1 MYLYRRDS
9 GIYFVRLYVPRRLQ
23 RVVGK
28 GESHRSTGCRDSKL
42 AKIVAAELAAEW
54 HRALRALEQMDIT
67 TIVAGS
73 VQLLGEGYMPLTEAA
88 QILGTTAPSLVD
100 RLIAR
105 HAPFFVVANNWL
117 GWHVDDFHQ
126 QLDHLHDS
134 VGNVEVVI
142 DERKLGGL
150 GARSYTSARFAIRF
164 SDEVAAISRKSE
176 PVGVCQYVSWP
187 SLDMGFVC
195 DLPGQPLTIDMLEV
209 RRRDV
214 ESLRASLSV
223 QLAPEVR
230 AVALSALTAAN
241 ESASIAPLG
250 PTLETLAKEYLGRHT
265 GIWKPDQLRRRKD
278 QFDLLLGLLGDIPL
292 ASINR
297 ATMRELS
304 AQIAR
309 IPDERHNVRRKYE
322 CPKAS
327 FRELIDLADRH
338 GLPRLTAPAQARL
351 LDGLSEIFAWA
362 VRETLMELNPA
373 KGLGGEVL
381 RRTGGPVARAHEQ
394 RDSFS
399 DDELQLIFSAVWF
412 QHGVGHRTRKGLFH
426 AYRPHYYWLPLLA
439 LFAGGRLNELAQLYV
454 DDIRVDEAGIFYI
467 DFNLVGEGKLDLD
480 TTESRGT
487 SDKSLKT
494 INSQRTIPIHS
505 YLINLGFLNYVEAL
519 RSAGHTRVFPEL
531 KFDETKGYGKAAG
544 SWFNERYLGNTLGIP
559 RDGRRS
565 FHSFRHNYATAL
577 GAAHL
582 ATSLKSD
589 LMGHSRSKALVESR
603 YDKGA
608 SMAQFKEAIDA
619 LVYPLP
625 MISKFDIKSGLE
637 AIKHALNLKTSH
649 RKPDVLTKPDK
660 STG

>member
-23 RVVGK
+23 QVVGK

-42 AKIVAAELAAEW
+42 AKIIAAELAAEW

-67 TIVAGS
+67 TIAAGS
-73 VQLLGEGYMPLTEAA
+73 VQLLGEGYISLTEAA

-105 HAPFFVVANNWL
+105 HTPFFVVANNWL
-117 GWHVDDFHQ
+117 GWLIEDFHQ
-126 QLDHLHDS
+126 QLDHLHDHL
-134 VGNVEVVI
+134 GNVEVVI
-142 DERKLGGL
+142 DEQKLGGL
-150 GARSYTSARFAIRF
+150 GARSYSSARFAIRF
-164 SDEVAAISRKSE
+164 SDEVVAISRNAG
-176 PVGVCQYVSWP
+176 PVGVCQYLLWP
-187 SLDMGFVC
+187 SREKGFVC
-195 DLPGQPLTIDMLEV
+195 DLPGQPLTLDMLEV

-214 ESLRASLSV
+214 ESLRTSLSV

-230 AVALSALTAAN
+230 AAAMSSFN
-241 ESASIAPLG
+241 AAKESASRTPTG
-250 PTLETLAKEYLGRHT
+250 PTLGRLAKEYLSRHT

-278 QFDLLLGLLGDIPL
+278 QCDLLLGLLGDLPL
-292 ASINR
+292 VSISR
-297 ATMRELS
+297 EKMRDLA

-351 LDGLSEIFAWA
+351 LDGFSEIFAWA
-362 VRETLMELNPA
+362 MRETLMEQNPA

-381 RRTGGPVARAHEQ
+381 KRTGGPATKAHEQ

-439 LFAGGRLNELAQLYV
+439 LFAGGRLNELAQLYI
-454 DDIRVDEAGIFYI
+454 DDIRVDETGIAFI

-480 TTESRGT
+480 TAEPRGI

-505 YLINLGFLNYVEAL
+505 CLIDLGFLEYIEAL
-519 RSAGHTRVFPEL
+519 RSAGHIRVFPEL

-544 SWFNERYLGNTLGIP
+544 CWFNERYLGNTLGIP

-608 SMAQFKEAIDA
+608 SMVQFKEAIDA

-625 MISKFDIKSGLE
+625 MISKFDIGSGLE
-637 AIKHALNLKTSH
+637 AIKHALKLKTAH
-649 RKPDVLTKPDK
+649 KKPGALTKPDK
-660 STG
+660 PAD